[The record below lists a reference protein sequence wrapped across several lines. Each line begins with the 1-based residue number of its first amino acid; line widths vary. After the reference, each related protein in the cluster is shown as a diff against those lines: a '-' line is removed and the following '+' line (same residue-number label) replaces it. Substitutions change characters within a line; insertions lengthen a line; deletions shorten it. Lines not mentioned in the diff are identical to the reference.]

1 MQRCLCAMQA
11 HTCDNILELPN
22 YLESM
27 VALSKAESKYL
38 SEEQLKQALAQTM
51 DDRLR
56 LAISC
61 STYGLDEK
69 VQS

>member
-1 MQRCLCAMQA
+1 MCAMQA

-27 VALSKAESKYL
+27 VALSKAESRDLPEK
-38 SEEQLKQALAQTM
+38 QLRQALAQSM